1 MLGVALSLGAR
12 VHRMLELG
20 AMLLVT
26 LLDTGRDR
34 LEVLASRDRKAGVV
48 EEVLDRLIFGV
59 RLVR

>member
-12 VHRMLELG
+12 VHHMLELG